1 MDKRLRMSIKG
12 TIGFLTVFAVIL
24 WMWCFFRSYLLLMA
38 LLLMTAGLAIST
50 VSLWLVRGRIQAE
63 IDLPRHRVGKNT
75 DIPVDIRVLNPLRF
89 FGFAIDITY
98 RWGNLFTG
106 STEEKKEKLWA
117 APGKGGSL
125 KALLNSCYAGRLR
138 VSVEECKVYD
148 LLHIFYLTYR
158 EEKASEVLAWP
169 KFSEGEDTEE
179 LCGCIEGFPEENE
192 SRKRG
197 AEYNP
202 DYEIREYQEG
212 DELKSI
218 HWKLSAKQGKTMVR
232 ERLSAGREKINVVL
246 PLGENADEN
255 DALTETLY
263 GMCRLLLFKGY
274 PIQLFWQGVGHGLRS
289 RYIMEPGE
297 FENALGEI
305 LSTNGIHASG
315 SIEEQMSIEHPM
327 ESYILVKTGDYKGT
341 YVSCRQET
349 GRQPGG
355 HFDSPDMIAG
365 KSWGAARGR
374 RAAGGFLNRLRH
386 KREKENKAD
395 VSLVKMPNH
404 DKYDFFAV
412 LAKTLVLFLIIY
424 GSVGGFL
431 AAFEIEFH
439 SGLCIF
445 AFFALAFVLSAVYET
460 GKRWLTNLTS
470 MLAFLLY
477 FYIAVTNYWTINN
490 GYYYIRNRI
499 FEVARDYFNLSGG
512 VEYALTVDDGYMAV
526 TLFAIFLGMVGNILL
541 NIQLHNKCSLF
552 RVMVLTLTPYVI
564 PMYFEC
570 SPPLRYIIL
579 MLGGYAAVMLLSYGR
594 GRVSVQMPY
603 ILPVTAAVVL
613 CVRTAAFILPE
624 ESYIRIVPQ
633 SRAKEESGKSMERFA
648 RYGMLAL
655 FPQNTAGSGVSGG
668 KLSKG
673 SAVIPSYETALT
685 VRYTPYSFGTVYLKA
700 FTGFDYIGTEW
711 TEAEMEW
718 PGDGNMESSLRSRYD
733 AFWEEGGT
741 GQGCGIMEVERTEA
755 EDEFEY
761 RPYYTDYHNIERKD
775 GTFVYHYYPDN
786 GESTLL
792 SGEQPHERYLD
803 VPVICEAAVRQ
814 VCEEAGFSGTEQEIA
829 QQIVNYFGENYDY
842 TLRPGVYYGNPDYI
856 SHFLLESRKGYCAHF
871 ASAAAMLFRQMGI
884 PARYVEGYAFS
895 YADVVENGELV
906 EGADYDDYYKGF
918 SEIGDTALVQIEIP
932 GAYAHAWVEIFDRE
946 RGWIVVDPTPS
957 SAEGETTSFWDVF
970 MRREG
975 GETERA
981 LGEDILGEYI
991 ENVLGVVN
999 YVAAAA
1005 VMIAVILLMAARMDR
1020 KARERHLS
1028 GRERVKLEYGRLQK
1042 AAAKKDRNF
1051 GTQRTLKEQIAW
1063 MRENCHV
1070 EISDEQEAALY
1081 QVFFARDIDY
1091 DCDKLCGELK
1101 SSLRKFGGR
1110 RIPTVVFFGGL
1121 L

>member
-1 MDKRLRMSIKG
+1 
-12 TIGFLTVFAVIL
+12 
-24 WMWCFFRSYLLLMA
+24 MA
-38 LLLMTAGLAIST
+38 LLLMTAGFIIST

-63 IDLPRHRVGKNT
+63 IDLPSHRVGKNT
-75 DIPVDIRVLNPLRF
+75 DIPVDIRVLHPMRF
-89 FGFAIDITY
+89 VGFAIDITY
-98 RWGNLFTG
+98 RRENLFTG
-106 STEEKKEKLWA
+106 SREERKEKLWA
-117 APGKGGSL
+117 VPGKGGSL
-125 KALLNSCYAGRLR
+125 KVLLNSRYVGQLR

-169 KFSEGEDTEE
+169 AFSEGEDREE
-179 LCGCIEGFPEENE
+179 LCACIEGFPEENE
-192 SRKRG
+192 CRKRG
-197 AEYNP
+197 VEYNP
-202 DYEIREYQEG
+202 DYEIREYQDG

-218 HWKLSAKQGKTMVR
+218 HWKLSAKQDKTMVR

-255 DALTETLY
+255 DALIESLY

-274 PIQLFWQGVGHGLRS
+274 PIQLFWQGVGHGLFS

-327 ESYILVKTGDYKGT
+327 ESYILVKTGDYKGV
-341 YVSCRQET
+341 YVSCQQGT
-349 GRQPGG
+349 GRQRGG
-355 HFDSPDMIAG
+355 HFDSPDMIAE
-365 KSWGAARGR
+365 KSKGADRGR
-374 RAAGGFLNRLRH
+374 RVAAGFLSLFRH
-386 KREKENKAD
+386 RREKENTSD
-395 VSLVKMPNH
+395 VSLVKMPDH
-404 DKYDFFAV
+404 DKYDVFAV
-412 LAKTLVLFLIIY
+412 LAETLVLFLVIY
-424 GSVGGFL
+424 GAVGGFL
-431 AAFEIEFH
+431 AAFDIAFH

-445 AFFALAFVLSAVYET
+445 ALFALAFVLSAVYET

-470 MLAFLLY
+470 LLAFLLY

-490 GYYYIRNRI
+490 GYYYIGNRI

-526 TLFAIFLGMVGNILL
+526 TLFAIFLGMVGIILL
-541 NIQLHNKCSLF
+541 NIQMHGKCSLF

-570 SPPLRYIIL
+570 SLPLRYIIL

-594 GRVSVQMPY
+594 GRISVQMRY
-603 ILPVTAAVVL
+603 ILAVTAAAVL
-613 CVRTAAFILPE
+613 CLRAAAFIIPE
-624 ESYIRIVPQ
+624 ESYTRVVPQ
-633 SRAKEESGKSMERFA
+633 SRAKEESGKRMEHLA

-673 SAVIPSYETALT
+673 AAVIPSYETALT
-685 VRYTPYSFGTVYLKA
+685 VRYAPYSFDPVYLKA
-700 FTGFDYIGTEW
+700 FTGLDYIGTAW
-711 TEAEMEW
+711 TEAEPGW

-733 AFWEEGGT
+733 AFGEEGGT
-741 GQGCGIMEVERTEA
+741 GQGCGIMEVEKSEA
-755 EDEFEY
+755 EDAFEY

-775 GTFVYHYYPDN
+775 GAFVYHYYPDN
-786 GESTLL
+786 GESALL
-792 SGEQPHERYLD
+792 SGERPYERYLD
-803 VPVICEAAVRQ
+803 VPATCEAAVRQ
-814 VCEEAGFSGTEQEIA
+814 ICEEAGFSGTEQEIA
-829 QQIVNYFGENYDY
+829 RQIVNYFGANYDY
-842 TLRPGVYYGNPDYI
+842 TLRPGFYYGSPDYI

-918 SEIGDTALVQIEIP
+918 SEIGATALVQVEIP

-957 SAEGETTSFWDVF
+957 SAEGETASFWEVF

-981 LGEDILGEYI
+981 LEEDILGEYI

-1005 VMIAVILLMAARMDR
+1005 VMIAAILLIAARMAQ
-1020 KARERHLS
+1020 KARERRLS

-1042 AAAKKDRNF
+1042 AAAKKDRDF

-1063 MRENCHV
+1063 MREHCHV
-1070 EISDEQEAALY
+1070 EISDEQEEALC
-1081 QVFFARDIDY
+1081 QAFFAKDIYY
-1091 DCDKLCGELK
+1091 DCDKLCGELRD
-1101 SSLRKFGGR
+1101 SLRKSGGR